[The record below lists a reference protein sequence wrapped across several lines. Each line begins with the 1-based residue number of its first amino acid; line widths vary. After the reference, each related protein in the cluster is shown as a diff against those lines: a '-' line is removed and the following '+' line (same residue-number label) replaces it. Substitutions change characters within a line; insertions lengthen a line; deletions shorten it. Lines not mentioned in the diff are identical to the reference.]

1 MAHFT
6 PWSALAGGLL
16 IGVSVAALWIALG
29 RVAGISGIVG
39 ELLRPTRGDAGWRL
53 AFVAGLVGGGA
64 LMRVVAPSAFPT
76 VAPGSLTLLAVAGAL
91 VGFGT
96 RLGNGCTSG
105 HGLCGMSRLSP
116 RSLVATGVFMALGM
130 AAVWVARHLL
140 GGAA

>member
-1 MAHFT
+1 MANFT
-6 PWSALAGGLL
+6 PWSALAGGVL
-16 IGVSVAALWIALG
+16 IGVSVAALWIVLG

-39 ELLRPTRGDAGWRL
+39 QLLRPARGESGWRL
-53 AFVAGLVGGGA
+53 AFLAGLVAGGA
-64 LMRVVAPSAFPT
+64 LMRTLMPSAFPT
-76 VAPGSLTLLAVAGAL
+76 AAPGSLGLLAVAGAL

-105 HGLCGMSRLSP
+105 HGLCGLSRLSP

-130 AAVWVARHLL
+130 AAVYIARHLV

>member
-6 PWSALAGGLL
+6 PWSALVGGVL
-16 IGVSVAALWIALG
+16 IGLGVAALWIVLG

-39 ELLRPTRGDAGWRL
+39 ELLRPARGDGGWRL
-53 AFVAGLVGGGA
+53 AFVLGLVGGGG
-64 LMRVVAPSAFPT
+64 LMRVVAPATFPAA
-76 VAPGSLTLLAVAGAL
+76 APGSLGLLAAAGVL

-105 HGLCGMSRLSP
+105 HGLCGLSRLSP

-130 AAVWVARHLL
+130 AAVAVARHLL

>member
-1 MAHFT
+1 MANFT
-6 PWSALAGGLL
+6 PWSALGGGLL
-16 IGVSVAALWIALG
+16 IGVSVVALWIVLG

-39 ELLRPTRGDAGWRL
+39 QLLRPTRGDSGWRL

-64 LMRVVAPSAFPT
+64 LMHVVAPSTFPAA
-76 VAPGSLTLLAVAGAL
+76 APGSLGLLAVAGVL

-96 RLGNGCTSG
+96 RLGGGCTSG
-105 HGLCGMSRLSP
+105 HGLCGVSRLST

-130 AAVWVARHLL
+130 AVVWVARHLF